1 MTASA
6 TSCAASIFDIQGFSL
21 KDGPGIRTTVFFKG
35 CPLNCIWCHN
45 PESLSEKPQLM
56 FHQNLCVGCMQCVAV
71 CKSGVH
77 GAVLR
82 DSVLVHTVEAEKCT
96 GSGECIKVCCYHALS
111 LVGQRFTPSALLGR
125 IENDLRYFRLDDPDG
140 SAKGGIT
147 FSGGE
152 PMLNADFINEF
163 RTLVPGVHIA
173 VETSGFVPV
182 GELEKVLES
191 VDLFLFDFKAADP
204 VRHLELCGVDN
215 TLILENL
222 DFLYRSGKEIILRLP
237 LIPGLNDTPDH
248 FDAIAALLEKY
259 PGIPRAEILP
269 YHILGVG
276 KTRELG
282 GIPHPDLPTQ
292 AASSETVTVWI
303 DELKNRGCT
312 RFKVM

>member
-6 TSCAASIFDIQGFSL
+6 TSRTAPIFDIQGFSL

-35 CPLNCIWCHN
+35 CPLRCIWCHN
-45 PESLSEKPQLM
+45 PESLSVRPELM

-82 DSVLVHTVEAEKCT
+82 DSVLVHTVDAGKCT

-111 LVGQRFTPSALLGR
+111 LVGQMYTPSALLER
-125 IENDLRYFRLDDPDG
+125 IGNDLRYFRLDDPDG
-140 SAKGGIT
+140 TSKGGIT

-152 PMLNADFINEF
+152 PMLQADFINEF
-163 RTLVPGVHIA
+163 RALVPGVHIA
-173 VETSGFVPV
+173 VETSGFAPTD
-182 GELEKVLES
+182 EFRKVLPS
-191 VDLFLFDFKAADP
+191 VDLFLFDFKVADP
-204 VRHLELCGVDN
+204 ERHRELCGVDN
-215 TLILENL
+215 GLILENL
-222 DFLYRSGKEIILRLP
+222 DFLYRSGKEIVLRLP
-237 LIPGLNDTPDH
+237 LIPGINDSPDH

-259 PGIPRAEILP
+259 PAIPRAEILP
-269 YHILGVG
+269 YHTLGTG

-282 GIPHPDLPTQ
+282 GIPHPDLPAQ
-292 AASSETVTVWI
+292 AATPEMSAFWL

-312 RFKVM
+312 RALVM